1 MSETTHN
8 VDADA
13 GRFLLI
19 EALTQY
25 RERYPEESPTVDR
38 LIDFVRREPACF
50 ERSTVEGHIT
60 GSAWVVDPEGR
71 RTLLTHHRKLNR
83 WLQLGGHADGD
94 HDVLRVSLTEAR
106 EESGIEAFTVV
117 SHDIFDVDIHP
128 IPARG
133 GDPEHLHFDIR
144 YALQAHTTDH
154 IVTEESH
161 DVAWVDV
168 TAIHEYT
175 TEPSMLRM
183 ARKWNAMLAP

>member
-1 MSETTHN
+1 MNETTHN

-19 EALTQY
+19 EALTHY
-25 RERYPEESPTVDR
+25 RDRYPEESPTVDR

-106 EESGIEAFTVV
+106 EESGIEAFTVL
-117 SHDIFDVDIHP
+117 SQDIFDVDIHP

-133 GDPEHLHFDIR
+133 MDPEHLHFDIR

-161 DVAWVDV
+161 DVAWVEV